1 MNIENALKLFHDLTN
16 IFISSPFGYRNA
28 VYDNNGKL
36 IASAGFHDGGD
47 YASNGKSVPVYAIE
61 DGKVLAEGKDSTGGI
76 FCYIY
81 YPRIGYVGLYYH
93 LTCTYIS
100 KGDSVNKNTKLGMT
114 GMTGLANGIHL
125 HFGWFKYSEYSKALR
140 SRNYEDYNTYKFP
153 EYAVG
158 TPVARN
164 ENVDQIEV
172 IVDQLNARKT
182 PNGERIAYI
191 NKGIYN
197 VISTQAAGDF
207 TWYQVENN
215 VWIAC
220 NKDWNIVYP
229 RKETELEK
237 AKRELDQ
244 LKIQSS
250 EKDKQILELQNQ
262 LNSFKKIEAYIKE

>member
-1 MNIENALKLFHDLTN
+1 MNLVNALKLFHDLNN

-28 VYDNNGKL
+28 VYDSKGNL
-36 IASAGFHDGGD
+36 IASAGFHTGTD

-61 DGKVLAEGKDSTGGI
+61 DGIVLLEGKDSNGAI
-76 FCYIY
+76 FCYVH
-81 YPRIGYVGLYYH
+81 YPRLGYVGLCYH

-100 KGDSVNKNTKLGMT
+100 KGDKVNKDTKLGMT

-125 HFGWFKYSEYSKALR
+125 DFSWFKYSDYSKSFSKRAYE
-140 SRNYEDYNTYKFP
+140 NYDSYKFP

-172 IVDQLNARKT
+172 IVNQLNARKT
-182 PNGERIAYI
+182 PDGERIAYI

-197 VISTQAAGDF
+197 VISTQVAGDF

-244 LKIQSS
+244 LKIQLS